1 MSEAYWRSVI
11 DAGMAVPS
19 DRSLNDLTL
28 ELVDMLAS
36 SDADVRDGIAFPLLA
51 TWISTGEYDGLLRGF
66 GNGVVTGLRAGLG
79 NQGDL
84 TVLRRSYTALVLSEI
99 ICRDNEMQLLPAA
112 TVMGWGDQA
121 TSWLVREKDLR
132 GWIPDVGWAHALANG
147 ADLVGALARSPHFD
161 MLELTV
167 LLDVIADRLLIPTDH
182 VLRHGEDDRL
192 AYAAM
197 AVLHRGVVSP
207 NVVEPWLAR
216 LGAGTQRP
224 RTRGSSVGE
233 WPTPAAY
240 NTSRFLRALYVQ
252 LALGVKGR
260 AGVAGDDE
268 LFGAQPPHR
277 ADLLLAA
284 IEQIRGETPWLFAA
298 TTSGRRTVTT
308 GR

>member
-1 MSEAYWRSVI
+1 MSESYWRSVI
-11 DAGMAVPS
+11 GAGMQVPS

-28 ELVDMLAS
+28 ELIDMLAS
-36 SDADVRDGIAFPLLA
+36 PDQQQRDGIAFPLLA
-51 TWISTGEYDGLLRGF
+51 TWIHSGEYDALLRGF
-66 GNGVVTGLRAGLG
+66 GNGVVTGLRTGLG
-79 NQGDL
+79 TQGDL

-99 ICRDNEMQLLPAA
+99 IVRDNEMQLLPAA

-132 GWIPDVGWAHALANG
+132 GWIPEVGWAHAVAHG
-147 ADLVGALARSPHFD
+147 ADLLGALARSPHFD
-161 MLELTV
+161 KLELTV
-167 LLDVIADRLLIPTDH
+167 LLDVIADRLLIPTEH
-182 VLRHGEDDRL
+182 VLHHGEDDRL

-197 AVLHRGVVSP
+197 AVLHRNAVSP

-216 LGAGTQRP
+216 LGAGTRRP
-224 RTRGSSVGE
+224 RTRGGSPGE

-268 LFGAQPPHR
+268 LFSTPAPHR

-284 IEQIRGETPWLFAA
+284 IEQIRAETPWLFPTVA
-298 TTSGRRTVTT
+298 GKRTVTT
-308 GR
+308 TR